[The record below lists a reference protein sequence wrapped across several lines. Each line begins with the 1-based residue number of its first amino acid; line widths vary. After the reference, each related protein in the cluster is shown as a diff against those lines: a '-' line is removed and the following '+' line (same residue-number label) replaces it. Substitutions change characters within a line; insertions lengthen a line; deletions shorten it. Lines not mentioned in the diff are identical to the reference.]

1 MTFANSSRIFWR
13 NIFYIMNPRFSYRF
27 HIFFNRNK
35 KIVSLKQPPPSLV
48 RQTEISS
55 RSSISS
61 DITIITRVCLPLFA
75 AKKQKRC
82 KIYLIKFEGVHVTSL
97 HKSWGGRLLPAHFKC
112 TVTQFSGIWLYKYP
126 GNPVVSLYSKLKLKF
141 ILYIERWRVGGFHKI
156 RSQTP
161 LSYYK

>member
-1 MTFANSSRIFWR
+1 
-13 NIFYIMNPRFSYRF
+13 MNPRFSYRF

-82 KIYLIKFEGVHVTSL
+82 KIYLIQFDGVHVPSQTLRGSTITSTFQMHCHSIFRNL
-97 HKSWGGRLLPAHFKC
+97 AIH
-112 TVTQFSGIWLYKYP
+112 P
-126 GNPVVSLYSKLKLKF
+126 GNPAILFSLEYKSQDSYSRLIKF
-141 ILYIERWRVGGFHKI
+141 SPKVFYSNLVFV
-156 RSQTP
+156 
-161 LSYYK
+161 